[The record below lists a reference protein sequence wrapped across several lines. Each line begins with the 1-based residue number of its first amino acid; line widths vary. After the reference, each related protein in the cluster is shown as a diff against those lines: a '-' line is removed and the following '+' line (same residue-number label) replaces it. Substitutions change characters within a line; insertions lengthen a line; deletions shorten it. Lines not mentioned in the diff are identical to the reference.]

1 MKKLL
6 LLSTALSL
14 TACAYT
20 TSPNFGH
27 ALATAQAAQAEPA
40 APTDAAPEGSGAVG
54 ALAQGRYKTGST
66 RPLLP
71 SSTSVANPS
80 SSGSN

>member
-20 TSPNFGH
+20 SSPNFGEAHNRMLNAQTENAH
-27 ALATAQAAQAEPA
+27 A
-40 APTDAAPEGSGAVG
+40 TDAAPEGSGAVG
-54 ALAQGRYKTGST
+54 AAAQTRYKTGT
-66 RPLLP
+66 TYDLLP
-71 SSTSVANPS
+71 SSTSSSNPS
-80 SSGSN
+80 SGASH